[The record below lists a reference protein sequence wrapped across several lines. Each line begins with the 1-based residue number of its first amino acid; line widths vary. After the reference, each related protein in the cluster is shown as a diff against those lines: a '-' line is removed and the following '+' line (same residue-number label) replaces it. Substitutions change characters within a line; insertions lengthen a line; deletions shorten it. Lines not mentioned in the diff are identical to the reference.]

1 MNKSNV
7 NVMTGVIAAV
17 LFVLSMM
24 VLSTAEATAHGWSKN
39 YEATKAECESK
50 ANSPACNNPIL
61 KRGPKHNWNNPNH
74 GNDSGSIGGCSDD
87 GKWCWNIQ
95 IGNPNHYP
103 TFPVEYYGNRAR
115 NLIAEGRIEYAN
127 MNHRGVLFL
136 GVYSRYHNR
145 YFDCEVNVPRRQYHC
160 ITAQ

>member
-1 MNKSNV
+1 MIKYK
-7 NVMTGVIAAV
+7 
-17 LFVLSMM
+17 LMM
-24 VLSTAEATAHGWSKN
+24 VGVMFAMSMGFLATAEALGTPGDPGTPGAFD
-39 YEATKAECESK
+39 
-50 ANSPACNNPIL
+50 NSQN
-61 KRGPKHNWNNPNH
+61 HWNNPNP
-74 GNDSGSIGGCSDD
+74 GNGSIGGCSDN

-127 MNHRGVLFL
+127 MNHRGVMFL

>member
-24 VLSTAEATAHGWSKN
+24 VLSTAEATGTPGDPGTPGAFD
-39 YEATKAECESK
+39 
-50 ANSPACNNPIL
+50 NSQN
-61 KRGPKHNWNNPNH
+61 HWNNPNQ
-74 GNDSGSIGGCSDD
+74 GDGSIGGCSDD

-95 IGNPNHYP
+95 IGDGNNNYYP
-103 TFPVEYYGNRAR
+103 TFPIEFYGNRAR
-115 NLIAEGRIEYAN
+115 RLISDGRIEYAN
-127 MNHRGVLFL
+127 MDHRGVLFL

-145 YFDCEVNVPRRQYHC
+145 YFDCEVSVPRRQYHC
-160 ITAQ
+160 VTAQ

>member
-17 LFVLSMM
+17 LFVLSMV
-24 VLSTAEATAHGWSKN
+24 VLSTAEALGTPGTPGTPGAFN
-39 YEATKAECESK
+39 N
-50 ANSPACNNPIL
+50 NSQNHWNIPNP
-61 KRGPKHNWNNPNH
+61 G
-74 GNDSGSIGGCSDD
+74 IGGCSDD

-95 IGNPNHYP
+95 IGDGNNNYYP
-103 TFPVEYYGNRAR
+103 TFPLEFYGNRAR
-115 NLIAEGRIEYAN
+115 RLIADGRIEYGN
-127 MNHRGVLFL
+127 MNRHGVLFL

-145 YFDCEVNVPRRQYHC
+145 YFDCEVNVPHRSYHC

>member
-24 VLSTAEATAHGWSKN
+24 VLSTAEASNFSNN
-39 YEATKAECESK
+39 YEAAKAECK
-50 ANSPACNNPIL
+50 NIGGHACDNPIL
-61 KRGPKHNWNNPNH
+61 KRGPKHKWNNPNH
-74 GNDSGSIGGCSDD
+74 GNDNGSIGSCSKD
-87 GKWCWNIQ
+87 GKFCWNIQ

-127 MNHRGVLFL
+127 MNYRGVMFL
-136 GVYSRYHNR
+136 GVFSRYHNR
-145 YFDCEVNVPRRQYHC
+145 YFECEVNVPRRSYHC

>member
-24 VLSTAEATAHGWSKN
+24 VLSTAEALGTPGDCGTPGA
-39 YEATKAECESK
+39 A
-50 ANSPACNNPIL
+50 ACGITPN
-61 KRGPKHNWNNPNH
+61 HWNNPNP
-74 GNDSGSIGGCSDD
+74 GIGGCSDD

-95 IGNPNHYP
+95 IGDGNNNYYP
-103 TFPVEYYGNRAR
+103 TFPLEFYGNRAR
-115 NLIAEGRIEYAN
+115 RLIADGRIEYAN
-127 MNHRGVLFL
+127 MDHRGVLFL

-160 ITAQ
+160 ITSH